1 MVKKL
6 LSVIGLMA
14 LALGLLPALSAMAA
28 PAATVTLDT
37 TDVFPGADQTVT
49 VTVDLPEEGEM
60 HV

>member
-37 TDVFPGADQTVT
+37 TDVFPGEIGRASCRERV
-49 VTVDLPEEGEM
+49 
-60 HV
+60 